1 MLASPSEDE
10 RAAVDDLLGEPTSGW
25 HGAER
30 DEVTHRVA
38 RGGRAAREQR
48 DLLLPALHALQS
60 RVGWISQGG
69 LNYVSERLTVPPAE
83 AYGVATFYAMF
94 SVQPRAKIVVHA
106 CDDLAC
112 RMSGGE
118 LVCDALQATFGEPG
132 AAEGEVTW
140 VRSPCLGMCERAPVA
155 LVQTSGEGA
164 QDATFG
170 QVDPRQVQHL
180 VTKTL
185 AGQEFSRP
193 TDPQVS
199 SAPQTWDADGR
210 AALRL
215 LRRVGA
221 VDPASIDDYRAHHGY
236 EALRR
241 AIELGPEETLREIT
255 DAKLLGRGGAAFPT
269 GVKWKAVAEQLEH
282 PHFFICNADESE
294 PGTFKDRVVMESDP
308 YAVVEALTIAGVTT
322 GCAKGYV
329 YIRGEYPLATSRLE
343 HALTEARR
351 HGFLGA
357 DIMGHG
363 IDFDIEVRRGAGAY
377 ICGEETALFNS
388 LEGKRGEPRNKPPF
402 PVQRGLF
409 GKPTGINN
417 VETLINVL
425 EVLRIGSQ
433 AYAELGSEGST
444 GTRLFCVAGSVASPG
459 VYEAEHGIT
468 LGEVLALAGGVDG
481 NLKAVLLGGAAGGF
495 VGPDRLDIPLT
506 FEDARAGGYTL
517 GSGVVLAMNQA
528 VDLVDVCLRIARFFR
543 DESCGQC
550 VPCRVGTVRQ
560 EEALHRLAHDRT
572 IGSHADEMALLA
584 DVAQVM
590 RDASICGLGQTAANA
605 VQSAIEG
612 LGVFGATTA
621 TAADGDVP
629 TPTEEQES

>member
-164 QDATFG
+164 QDVTFG

-210 AALRL
+210 ATLRL
-215 LRRVGA
+215 LRRVG
-221 VDPASIDDYRAHHGY
+221 
-236 EALRR
+236 
-241 AIELGPEETLREIT
+241 
-255 DAKLLGRGGAAFPT
+255 
-269 GVKWKAVAEQLEH
+269 
-282 PHFFICNADESE
+282 
-294 PGTFKDRVVMESDP
+294 
-308 YAVVEALTIAGVTT
+308 
-322 GCAKGYV
+322 
-329 YIRGEYPLATSRLE
+329 
-343 HALTEARR
+343 
-351 HGFLGA
+351 
-357 DIMGHG
+357 
-363 IDFDIEVRRGAGAY
+363 
-377 ICGEETALFNS
+377 
-388 LEGKRGEPRNKPPF
+388 
-402 PVQRGLF
+402 VQ
-409 GKPTGINN
+409 P
-417 VETLINVL
+417 
-425 EVLRIGSQ
+425 
-433 AYAELGSEGST
+433 
-444 GTRLFCVAGSVASPG
+444 
-459 VYEAEHGIT
+459 
-468 LGEVLALAGGVDG
+468 
-481 NLKAVLLGGAAGGF
+481 
-495 VGPDRLDIPLT
+495 
-506 FEDARAGGYTL
+506 
-517 GSGVVLAMNQA
+517 
-528 VDLVDVCLRIARFFR
+528 
-543 DESCGQC
+543 
-550 VPCRVGTVRQ
+550 
-560 EEALHRLAHDRT
+560 
-572 IGSHADEMALLA
+572 
-584 DVAQVM
+584 
-590 RDASICGLGQTAANA
+590 
-605 VQSAIEG
+605 
-612 LGVFGATTA
+612 
-621 TAADGDVP
+621 
-629 TPTEEQES
+629 

>member
-118 LVCDALQATFGEPG
+118 LVCDALQTTFGEPG
-132 AAEGEVTW
+132 AEGEVTW

-468 LGEVLALAGGVDG
+468 LGEVLDAGGRRGRPPQGGAVGRRGGRLRGPGPSRHPAHVRRRARRWLHAGLGRGAGDEPG
-481 NLKAVLLGGAAGGF
+481 GRPGRRLPADRAVLPRRVVRPMRALPGGDRPPGGGAAPPRERPHDRF
-495 VGPDRLDIPLT
+495 ARRRDGPARRRRPG
-506 FEDARAGGYTL
+506 DARCLDLRARPDGGQR
-517 GSGVVLAMNQA
+517 GA
-528 VDLVDVCLRIARFFR
+528 VRHRRARRVRRR
-543 DESCGQC
+543 DG
-550 VPCRVGTVRQ
+550 
-560 EEALHRLAHDRT
+560 
-572 IGSHADEMALLA
+572 
-584 DVAQVM
+584 
-590 RDASICGLGQTAANA
+590 
-605 VQSAIEG
+605 
-612 LGVFGATTA
+612 